1 MKLKEVALTEKE
13 ELQIKIVDL
22 QQKLELQQV
31 TYHKN
36 VSGMYAITQ
45 SGTCMCCSIFSCY
58 FVFITSKTRDL
69 LIILLYAP
77 LLII

>member
-1 MKLKEVALTEKE
+1 MKQKEVALTEKE
-13 ELQIKIVDL
+13 ELQIEIDNL

-31 TYHKN
+31 KYHKK

-58 FVFITSKTRDL
+58 FVFITFKDT
-69 LIILLYAP
+69 
-77 LLII
+77 